1 MAEAEGEREG
11 ERETATEGV
20 RSAEVHFH
28 VALDERHLPVE
39 IRWSATDAPEEGE
52 RKTKSVLLSIWDSDA
67 ERALCVDLWTKDMRV
82 DEMRV
87 FVVQTLFTMA
97 DTLERATSERAMS
110 DEIRGLA
117 NRFAD
122 ELTGSEG

>member
-1 MAEAEGEREG
+1 MGDG
-11 ERETATEGV
+11 DKPTGDG
-20 RSAEVHFH
+20 RSAEVHFR
-28 VALDERHLPVE
+28 VELNERRLPVE

-52 RKTKSVLLSIWDSDA
+52 RETKSVMLSIWDAA
-67 ERALCVDLWTKDMRV
+67 EKRALCVDLWTKDMMV

-97 DTLERATSERAMS
+97 DTLERATSERSMS

-117 NRFAD
+117 NRFTD
-122 ELTGSEG
+122 ELSGSEA